1 MGLIWKSLPSECD
14 VFCKCVWTRLD
25 VGASAAATS
34 WFVPFCLLHIST
46 CLLPC
51 SPAPLCLVPSRLNLN
66 QPPPYPPP
74 LPGMASILMSAVGLG
89 VHFTSAPLPQQ
100 QQQHPPPQHQQP
112 APFSL
117 PPPPPLL
124 PPASRPIKPHSSS
137 STSTSS
143 SVRRAKR
150 QHRRGSYHTISPQI
164 YLFFLFLFFPL
175 INIIVVLWSAFH
187 PQAPHAWGTLNP
199 ALTHF
204 HASVLTICVGFDST
218 ITGFSAVSPSSVIQA
233 LQLLH
238 LISFNF
244 LLKSALSWLNAAK
257 RCSLAE
263 CFNSKYKCIDM
274 GDKLQEE
281 KPE

>member
-14 VFCKCVWTRLD
+14 VFCKCVWRRLD

-74 LPGMASILMSAVGLG
+74 LPGMASILMSAAGLG

-164 YLFFLFLFFPL
+164 YLFFFFFSSHQHHRRPVICFSSSSTTRLRNIKSCIDSLSRRCTDYLCWLWFNYHRLFCCFPL
-175 INIIVVLWSAFH
+175 QCHSGSST
-187 PQAPHAWGTLNP
+187 PAPH
-199 ALTHF
+199 
-204 HASVLTICVGFDST
+204 
-218 ITGFSAVSPSSVIQA
+218 
-233 LQLLH
+233 
-238 LISFNF
+238 
-244 LLKSALSWLNAAK
+244 
-257 RCSLAE
+257 
-263 CFNSKYKCIDM
+263 
-274 GDKLQEE
+274 
-281 KPE
+281 

>member
-164 YLFFLFLFFPL
+164 YLFFFFFFSSHQHHRRPVICFSSSSTTRLRNIKSCMDSLSRKCTDYLCWLWFNYHRLFCCFPL
-175 INIIVVLWSAFH
+175 QCHSGSST
-187 PQAPHAWGTLNP
+187 PAPH
-199 ALTHF
+199 
-204 HASVLTICVGFDST
+204 
-218 ITGFSAVSPSSVIQA
+218 
-233 LQLLH
+233 
-238 LISFNF
+238 
-244 LLKSALSWLNAAK
+244 
-257 RCSLAE
+257 
-263 CFNSKYKCIDM
+263 
-274 GDKLQEE
+274 
-281 KPE
+281 

>member
-1 MGLIWKSLPSECD
+1 MNSMGLIWKSLPSECD
-14 VFCKCVWTRLD
+14 VFCKCVWRRLD

-164 YLFFLFLFFPL
+164 YLFFFFFSSHQHHRRPVICFSSSSTTRLRNIKSCIDSLSRKCTDYLCWLWFNYHRLFCCFPL
-175 INIIVVLWSAFH
+175 QCHSGSST
-187 PQAPHAWGTLNP
+187 PAPH
-199 ALTHF
+199 
-204 HASVLTICVGFDST
+204 
-218 ITGFSAVSPSSVIQA
+218 
-233 LQLLH
+233 
-238 LISFNF
+238 
-244 LLKSALSWLNAAK
+244 
-257 RCSLAE
+257 
-263 CFNSKYKCIDM
+263 
-274 GDKLQEE
+274 
-281 KPE
+281 